1 MEAPEISWRP
11 LGRLLVDKGLLTEER
26 LEEALAA
33 QAKTEGRL
41 GDTLV
46 ELGYVSRSSLAR
58 ALAEQYGMELTVET
72 GFGSGLQA
80 RIERRHDESNAWQL
94 ASGPQSNQEL
104 PPLVLVQPVEEP
116 PAPVEDT
123 STQMAALEEQWAK
136 LAAAEDRVAEIE
148 RELDNVRANAGR
160 REAQVVRFVDR
171 VRRRDARIA
180 DLSTAGPEVDA
191 QATTDDRLA
200 ELQSELEAVRATA
213 ERRQAQVVRF
223 VGHVRRRDAQIAELS
238 AAATDVDAEAASD
251 NRLAELQSEL
261 DAVRG
266 DAERRQAQVVRFV
279 GRVRRRDAQIAEL
292 STAGPDVD
300 ALAAAEAHAAELQGQ
315 LDELSADA
323 GQRQAQVSRFGR
335 GRKRDAQTAELAA
348 AEEEVARLGEEVQR
362 RDEQIGATERELAEL
377 REARESFDTKIE
389 DLVEQVRRRD
399 EQIDAV
405 ERELAEAG
413 ASLEALSAGATERDA
428 EVEALAG
435 QLRQRDEQLG
445 ETDRELTELRE
456 ARAALESR
464 IEQLLRRR
472 GGADSIPRGDRA

>member
-136 LAAAEDRVAEIE
+136 LAAAEDRVAEVE
-148 RELDNVRANAGR
+148 RELENVRASAGR

-171 VRRRDARIA
+171 VRRRDAQIA

-191 QATTDDRLA
+191 QATTDEGLA
-200 ELQSELEAVRATA
+200 ELQSELDAVRATS

-238 AAATDVDAEAASD
+238 AAATGANAEAASD
-251 NRLAELQSEL
+251 DRLAELQSEL
-261 DAVRG
+261 DAIRA

-292 STAGPDVD
+292 STADPDVD
-300 ALAAAEAHAAELQGQ
+300 ALAAAEAQVAELQGQ

-348 AEEEVARLGEEVQR
+348 AEEEVHASARKYRSGTSRLAPPSASWPNCAR
-362 RDEQIGATERELAEL
+362 RGNRST
-377 REARESFDTKIE
+377 
-389 DLVEQVRRRD
+389 RRSR
-399 EQIDAV
+399 ISSS
-405 ERELAEAG
+405 RF
-413 ASLEALSAGATERDA
+413 AGATSRSVRSSA
-428 EVEALAG
+428 SW
-435 QLRQRDEQLG
+435 LRP
-445 ETDRELTELRE
+445 
-456 ARAALESR
+456 ARRSGRCRPARPSATRKSR
-464 IEQLLRRR
+464 ISPGNSVSATSSLVRPT
-472 GGADSIPRGDRA
+472 GS